1 MSATGGNN
9 NRYEAIVAEV
19 RAFCAANANADIV
32 KKYSRYFKE
41 GYDAYGL
48 DSDRMDDLEDALVTK
63 YGDKLTLSDVIALG
77 YLLMASK
84 KYEEAS
90 VAIRL
95 ARRYRAQFEP
105 STFEALGGWL
115 DAGDAGGAGICNWGH
130 TDVLSGDLL
139 SHFLLKGI
147 VSPDSLIP
155 WARSPSRW
163 KRRAVPVTL
172 IAYAKRATD
181 IGPLLEIVRPLMG
194 DKERVVHQGTGWFLR
209 EAWKKFPGPV
219 ETFLMEY
226 KDTSPRLIYQYATE
240 KMAPEQKAAFRATK
254 KNKKQV
260 K

>member
-1 MSATGGNN
+1 MSAIRGNSD
-9 NRYEAIVAEV
+9 RYEAIVAEV
-19 RAFCAANANADIV
+19 RAFCTANANADVV

-48 DSDRMDDLEDALVTK
+48 DNDKMGELEDALVAK
-63 YGDKLTLSDVIALG
+63 YGEGLGLPDVLALG
-77 YLLMASK
+77 HLLMASG

-95 ARRYRAQFEP
+95 ARRYKTQFEP
-105 STFEALGGWL
+105 STFEAMGAWL
-115 DAGDAGGAGICNWGH
+115 DTGICNWGH

-147 VSPDSLIP
+147 VGPESLKP
-155 WARSPSRW
+155 WTASPSRW

-172 IAYAKRATD
+172 IPPAKKTRD

-209 EAWKKFPGPV
+209 EAWKKFPEPV
-219 ETFLMEY
+219 EAFLKQY

-240 KMAPEQKAAFRATK
+240 KMAPEQKAAFKAAK
-254 KNKKQV
+254 KNKAQRK
-260 K
+260 